1 MTFFPFI
8 SIIVSNHTT
17 LPRAVGTEMRKYGQ
31 SRVVITVEN
40 WMDRIYE
47 LCMQDNT
54 ISQLW
59 NHSLWIQQGLRYH
72 QQRMLTPQYY
82 REKRIFTKVFTKRFR
97 HLSYCHFLKK
107 DTNRD
112 YYCCFKSV
120 HPAYEEEHSCFSQTF
135 FFFTSHQFIRKIY
148 PFFSQW
154 FALYTDYLWSF
165 SLKVYA
171 GNDSMRASTMK
182 WNNKARGQTDKT
194 LS

>member
-1 MTFFPFI
+1 MD
-8 SIIVSNHTT
+8 
-17 LPRAVGTEMRKYGQ
+17 
-31 SRVVITVEN
+31 

-82 REKRIFTKVFTKRFR
+82 RGKRIFTKVFTKRFR
-97 HLSYCHFLKK
+97 HLSHCHFLKK
-107 DTNRD
+107 ILTGIIIVVLNLCTLLMKRNIH
-112 YYCCFKSV
+112 V
-120 HPAYEEEHSCFSQTF
+120 SCRLFF

-148 PFFSQW
+148 TFFSQW